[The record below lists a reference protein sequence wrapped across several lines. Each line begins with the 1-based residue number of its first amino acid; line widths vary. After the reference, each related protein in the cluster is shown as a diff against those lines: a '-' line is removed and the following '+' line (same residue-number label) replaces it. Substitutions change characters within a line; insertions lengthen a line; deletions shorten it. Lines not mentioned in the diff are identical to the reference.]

1 MLIYIDADI
10 KDPPISIDP
19 QPYEVR
25 IQILGVALKMK
36 AKSNH
41 VKQNKSR

>member
-10 KDPPISIDP
+10 KDPPVSIDP
-19 QPYEVR
+19 RPYEVQ
-25 IQILGVALKMK
+25 IQISGVALKMK

-41 VKQNKSR
+41 ME